1 MTVQTD
7 SIAEKHPKERK
18 FKNSLARSVAIALLL
33 FAMVPV
39 SIMGLTGYLQARR
52 LLREQTAS
60 QIHNITNN
68 LADSFDSSINNKL
81 IRLERI
87 SKSPAFLG
95 AAETLLANNSGNA
108 SAYQEAINTE
118 FDLINRPLGRPLF
131 DGFALLS
138 NEGIVYAASED
149 NWVGTSLADSPYLE
163 KITNPK
169 EAVGLYDVSP
179 TFSKK
184 YVVFSAIP
192 LVSDEG
198 EGLGTLLGLTQDDA
212 IKNILKEAT
221 LYNASAVAYFISA
234 NDSFVGIDPYTEE
247 LEAFTPSAEQK
258 SAIAQYS
265 SGNDE
270 ENETRTL
277 LEFDNNFDIEVIA
290 QVHFL
295 EASGSKIIL
304 EIPREVA
311 FGQLGN
317 LGPFS
322 IFLFLSTL
330 LVLGTVLFFASNR
343 IVRPLRELS
352 RTSRQFSQG
361 NWLERAPVERDDEIG
376 ELEYS
381 FNQMADE
388 LSSLYNTLKHQVD
401 ERTEYISIASDVA
414 QSIVSTF
421 NLDELLDKTAHLV
434 VERFDYYHAGIFM
447 VGRAGKT
454 ATLKA
459 AHGPSATE
467 MLERKHQ
474 LEVGSE
480 SIVGWVSEHNEPRAA
495 SDVGDDPVHFKN
507 ELLPDTRAEVG
518 IPISV
523 GDTVLGVLDVQSTHP
538 ESFDE
543 ATISVLVTL
552 SNQLATAIQNVSL
565 FESSD
570 VNLHELDRLY
580 RASRDIAQEKNADN
594 LLETAGRIL
603 RDSPFITTIFV
614 PKGKGTGI
622 FSASDPDYET
632 SRFNLAEFIDIP
644 LEQIAEGIKTEGM
657 LIELGKNTPFPKAFI
672 DIPRKTGA
680 QIISLLSIKQA
691 DVPKA
696 LVVIGARNK
705 DHLTQ
710 TAINPYINLL
720 EMVTITLDKIKST
733 EATGRRLSEMEAIS
747 ITNQA
752 TAATQD
758 LNALYPILHEQVRQ
772 VLGDF
777 PFAVARYDKQK
788 NSIDIPYLYEDGKVA
803 HIDTFPL
810 GEGLTSIVI
819 RTAQPLMIVEN
830 TVERSAALGAKLVGK
845 PAKSWLGS
853 PLMIEGKVTGAIIV
867 QDLENEKSFDESS
880 LRFINTLATQVSGAI
895 HNAQLLEDSRKR
907 TMQLESAAEIARDIS
922 SSLHM
927 DELLSNAVNMIRER
941 FDFYHASVFLIDSLG
956 EYASIREGTGDA
968 GAQLKRNGYKLE
980 VGSRS
985 IVGFVTKRGETL
997 VVDNTAQDATYYAN
1011 PLLPDTRSEAAIPLK
1026 VGERILGALDVQS
1039 TQPYDFPPES
1049 LQTLNIIADQLAVAV
1064 INTELFAET
1073 QEHLSQHRL
1082 LHHITTSAASGTTIE
1097 ESLRGAVQGLQ
1108 VSLGGDRVA
1117 ILLIDKE
1124 QENLYIGASVGYS
1137 DADQKLIVP
1146 VGSGVTGWVA
1156 RNQKLLRIDDT
1167 DADPRYLAVSKNT
1180 RSELAIPLVFRKE
1193 LLGVLNV
1200 ESERIAAYTEED
1212 EEMLGT
1218 LAGSLAAIIAN
1229 ARLLQRMRRQAERER
1244 LLREITGKIRRSTDV
1259 QTILATT
1266 AQELT
1271 NAVGA
1276 QRAHVR
1282 VVAEKPIDTENKHE

>member
-1 MTVQTD
+1 MTVQTE
-7 SIAEKHPKERK
+7 IVAKEAPKEKK

-39 SIMGLTGYLQARR
+39 SVMGFTGYLQARP
-52 LLREQTAS
+52 LLRDQTAS
-60 QIHNITNN
+60 QIHNITNS
-68 LADSFDSSINNKL
+68 LADSFDQSINNKI

-87 SKSPAFLG
+87 NKRSNFLD
-95 AAETLLANNSGNA
+95 AAENLLTSNSPL
-108 SAYQEAINTE
+108 YQDQINEE
-118 FDLINRPLGRPLF
+118 FDIINRSFGKPLF
-131 DGFALLS
+131 DGFILLS
-138 NEGIVYAASED
+138 NEGVIYAASE
-149 NWVGTSLADSPYLE
+149 NSWVGTSLAESPYLE
-163 KITNPK
+163 RITR
-169 EAVGLYDVSP
+169 EGETVGLYDVSP
-179 TFSKK
+179 IFSEEFII
-184 YVVFSAIP
+184 VSALSLI
-192 LVSDEG
+192 SDEG
-198 EGLGTLLGLTQDDA
+198 KDLGTLLGLTQGEA
-212 IKNILKEAT
+212 IKNILNEAT
-221 LYNASAVAYFISA
+221 LYNPSAVAYIISE
-234 NDSFVGIDPYTEE
+234 NDAYVGIDPYTEE
-247 LEAFTPSAEQK
+247 LEGFVPSLEQK
-258 SAIAQYS
+258 NTITQYNPD
-265 SGNDE
+265 NDKE
-270 ENETRTL
+270 ALTL

-295 EASGSKIIL
+295 EESRSKMVL

-311 FGQLGN
+311 FGELGD

-322 IFLFLSTL
+322 FFLIVSTL

-352 RTSRQFSQG
+352 KTARRFARG
-361 NWLERAPVERDDEIG
+361 NWLDRAPEERDDEIG

-388 LSSLYNTLKHQVD
+388 LSSLYRSLKHQVD
-401 ERTEYISIASDVA
+401 ERTKYISTASEVA

-421 NLDELLDKTAHLV
+421 NLDELLEKTVRLI

-447 VGRAGKT
+447 VDRSGKT
-454 ATLKA
+454 AALRA
-459 AHGPSATE
+459 AFGPSATE

-474 LEVGSE
+474 LEVGSA

-518 IPISV
+518 IPISI

-552 SNQLATAIQNVSL
+552 SNQIATAMQNVSL

-580 RASRDIAQEKNADN
+580 RANRDIAQEKNAN
-594 LLETAGRIL
+594 GVLETTSRIL
-603 RDSPFITTIFV
+603 GDSPFITTIFV
-614 PKGKGTGI
+614 SKGKGIGI
-622 FSASDPDYET
+622 LSASDPDYEV
-632 SRFNLAEFIDIP
+632 SRFNLEEFIDVP
-644 LEQIAEGIKTEGM
+644 LEQIAETIEAEGM
-657 LIELGKNTPFPKAFI
+657 LIELDKNTPFPKAFI

-680 QIISLLSIKQA
+680 QTISILSIKQG
-691 DVPKA
+691 DTTKA
-696 LVVIGARNK
+696 IVVIGARNK

-710 TAINPYINLL
+710 TAVNPYINLI
-720 EMVTITLDKIKST
+720 EIVSITLDKIQAA
-733 EATGRRLSEMEAIS
+733 EATERRLAEMEAIS

-752 TAATQD
+752 TAATQN
-758 LNALYPILHEQVRQ
+758 LNALYPVLHEQVRQ
-772 VLGDF
+772 VLGDY
-777 PFAVARYDKQK
+777 PFAVALYDEDK
-788 NSIDIPYLYEDGKVA
+788 NSIDIPYLYEEGRVESVDS
-803 HIDTFPL
+803 FPL
-810 GEGLTSIVI
+810 GEGLTSIIV

-830 TVERSAALGAKLVGK
+830 TEERSAALGAKLVGK

-853 PLMIEGKVTGAIIV
+853 PLMIEGRVIGAIIV
-867 QDLENEKSFDESS
+867 QDTENEKSFDENA
-880 LRFINTLATQVSGAI
+880 LRFINTLAAQVSGAI
-895 HNAQLLEDSRKR
+895 HNAQLLEGSRKR
-907 TMQLESAAEIARDIS
+907 AMQLESAAEIARDIS

-927 DELLSNAVNMIRER
+927 DELLGNAVKMIRDR
-941 FDFYHASVFLIDSLG
+941 FDFYHASVFLVDSLG
-956 EYASIREGTGDA
+956 EYATIREATGEA
-968 GAQLKRNGYKLE
+968 GKQLKRNGYKLE

-985 IVGFVTKRGETL
+985 IVGFVTKRGEAL

-1011 PLLPDTRSEAAIPLK
+1011 PLLPETRSEAAIPLK

-1039 TQPYDFPPES
+1039 TGPYDFPPEI

-1117 ILLIDKE
+1117 ILLADKE
-1124 QENLYIGASVGYS
+1124 QENLYVGASVGYA
-1137 DADQKLIVP
+1137 DKDQKLIVP
-1146 VGSGVTGWVA
+1146 IGSGVTGWVA

-1167 DADPRYLAVSKNT
+1167 NTDPRYLAVSRNT
-1180 RSELAIPLVFRKE
+1180 RSELAIPLIFRKE

-1200 ESERIAAYTEED
+1200 ESEEVAAYAEED

-1229 ARLLQRMRRQAERER
+1229 ARLLQRVRRQAERER
-1244 LLREITGKIRRSTDV
+1244 MLREITSKIRRSTDV
-1259 QTILATT
+1259 KTILATT
-1266 AQELT
+1266 AKELT
-1271 NAVGA
+1271 NAIGA
-1276 QRAHVR
+1276 QHAQVR
-1282 VVAEKPIDTENKHE
+1282 VVAEKPEDTEHKDE